1 MSVHFLTPFKISC
14 CGMKNI
20 NHIDPSAAKDAAG
33 EKRLKA
39 SSSLSP
45 YLRSWVE
52 PTEMNDAVTANF
64 YL

>member
-1 MSVHFLTPFKISC
+1 
-14 CGMKNI
+14 MKKI

-52 PTEMNDAVTANF
+52 PTEMNDAATANF